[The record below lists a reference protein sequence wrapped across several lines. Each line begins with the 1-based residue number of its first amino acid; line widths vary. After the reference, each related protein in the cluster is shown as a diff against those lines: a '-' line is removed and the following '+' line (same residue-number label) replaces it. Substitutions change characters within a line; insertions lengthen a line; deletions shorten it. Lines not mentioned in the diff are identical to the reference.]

1 MCSGQSEISTVG
13 PVRDVK
19 SFTVTVVRFSDH
31 WVIFAPVKIIIY
43 YEPLLMLFYL
53 EGWREWWRW
62 LVWLRGGLMGW
73 LRGVD
78 VVVERGV
85 GVVVE
90 RGVGVV
96 VERGVGGVVE
106 RGVGVVGLGL
116 SHSYHLNNKRTVF
129 IILLCL

>member
-53 EGWREWWRW
+53 EGVVAVAGVVE
-62 LVWLRGGLMGW
+62 RGVDGVVE
-73 LRGVD
+73 RGVD